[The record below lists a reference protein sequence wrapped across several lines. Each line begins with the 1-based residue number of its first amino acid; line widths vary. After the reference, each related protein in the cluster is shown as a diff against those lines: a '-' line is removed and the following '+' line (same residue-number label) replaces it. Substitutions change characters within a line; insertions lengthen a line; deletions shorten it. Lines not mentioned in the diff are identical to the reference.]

1 MTDARARG
9 NAATPLPEQTTPR
22 SEGQRLLRLVPG
34 SLSAIA
40 TKVGADKGTVS
51 RWRSGEKVPAEGL
64 RLRLQTECGI
74 DPAAW
79 DRRPLGYGPPVP
91 EPSAAPPDSQLG
103 TTLEET
109 LWAMALIK
117 KQLSVGDLTSSDRK
131 SLTDNYTKLLAVRG
145 REEARVEGFEA
156 RVVRDHP
163 MWRSIVRGL
172 PDVLRPWPDA
182 ATAVLAWLG
191 ELEAGS

>member
-9 NAATPLPEQTTPR
+9 NAGGSLPEQTTPR

-40 TKVGADKGTVS
+40 AKVGADKGTVS
-51 RWRSGEKVPAEGL
+51 RWRSGQKVPADGL
-64 RLRLQTECGI
+64 RARLQVACGI

-79 DRRPLGYGPPVP
+79 DRRPMGYGPPPAEVQ
-91 EPSAAPPDSQLG
+91 EQAPDSKLG

-109 LWAMALIK
+109 LWAMSLIK
-117 KQLSVGDLTSSDRK
+117 TQLSAGDLSSSDRK

-182 ATAVLAWLG
+182 ATAVLAWLA
-191 ELEAGS
+191 ELEASS